1 MQSYDKP
8 SKIKF
13 TFNKNKYVN
22 NTFDLIKTIILAMI
36 IVSVIFTLFVR
47 EANVEG
53 SSMQNTLQTKDR
65 VFLTNF
71 LYQPKNGDI
80 VVINAENLEE
90 KRIIKRVIA
99 IENQT
104 LHIDYDTGNVYV
116 DEIKIDE
123 PYISSETG
131 KSSFP
136 AEIPYTIPK
145 GYIFVMGDNRAMSKD
160 SRNETIG
167 LVSVDDV
174 IGKAQFVFYPF
185 DRAGYLY

>member
-13 TFNKNKYVN
+13 TFNKNKFVN

-36 IVSVIFTLFVR
+36 MVSVIFTLFVR

-104 LHIDYDTGNVYV
+104 LRIDYDSGNVYV

-185 DRAGYLY
+185 DRAVYLY

>member
-13 TFNKNKYVN
+13 TFNKNKFVN
-22 NTFDLIKTIILAMI
+22 NAFDLIKTIILAMI
-36 IVSVIFTLFVR
+36 MVSVIFTLFVR

-99 IENQT
+99 IGNQT
-104 LHIDYDTGNVYV
+104 LRIDYDTGNVYV

>member
-13 TFNKNKYVN
+13 TFNKNKFVN
-22 NTFDLIKTIILAMI
+22 NAFDLIKTIILAMI
-36 IVSVIFTLFVR
+36 MVSVIFTLFVR

-104 LHIDYDTGNVYV
+104 LRIDYDTGNVYV

>member
-13 TFNKNKYVN
+13 AFNKNKYVN
-22 NTFDLIKTIILAMI
+22 NAFDFIKTIILALIM
-36 IVSVIFTLFVR
+36 VSVIFTLFIR

-53 SSMQNTLQTKDR
+53 NSMQNTLQTKDR

-104 LHIDYDTGNVYV
+104 LRIDYDSGNVYV